1 MVCRN
6 KGRAEAAK
14 DEIVDRSKNQVRNLL
29 HVSLCVLKE
38 RDPYPVAPPE
48 GETFFLVCIE
58 VQKREGV
65 ICCSDCKLR

>member
-29 HVSLCVLKE
+29 HVSLCVLEE

-48 GETFFLVCIE
+48 GETSGGGTFFLVCIE
-58 VQKREGV
+58 VKR
-65 ICCSDCKLR
+65 